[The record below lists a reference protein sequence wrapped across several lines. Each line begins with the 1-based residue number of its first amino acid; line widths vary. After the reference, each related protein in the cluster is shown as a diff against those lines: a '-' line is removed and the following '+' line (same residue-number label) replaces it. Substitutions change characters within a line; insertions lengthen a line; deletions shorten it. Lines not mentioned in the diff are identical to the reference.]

1 MAGFESIAH
10 ACAHAAAAAY
20 SLYGAY
26 STPDGSAFPA
36 AICCSIAPAFAAAVA
51 HANTAAVGSA
61 VT

>member
-10 ACAHAAAAAY
+10 AAAY